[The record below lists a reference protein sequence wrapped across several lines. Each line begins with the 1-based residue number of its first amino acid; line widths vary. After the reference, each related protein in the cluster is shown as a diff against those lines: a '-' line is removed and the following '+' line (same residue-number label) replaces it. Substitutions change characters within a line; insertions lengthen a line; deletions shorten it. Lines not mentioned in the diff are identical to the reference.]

1 MNRRV
6 LLSVVVLA
14 CLVTVASAQPGPAS
28 ATFTYMGQSTFVL
41 STSTG
46 LKVLIDPVAP
56 MMFKNDPVDGVDVV
70 TVSHEHP
77 DHNYV
82 QLATG
87 SPTVIRGLASGDFA
101 KVDQT
106 MKGVRIRTVGSVH
119 DAQQGAQRG
128 KNAIFVFEL
137 PGLKIV
143 HLGDLGLRLDAKQI
157 ADIGPA
163 DVLLIPVSGGPTL
176 DPKTAAEVIGQLSAK
191 VVIPMHYGTAA
202 PAGGGARGFSL
213 GTVDE
218 FLKVLDSKTQVV
230 QEGRT
235 LTLTAGK
242 LPVGRTVMVMRI
254 G

>member
-1 MNRRV
+1 MIRALA
-6 LLSVVVLA
+6 LLAALTTA
-14 CLVTVASAQPGPAS
+14 AVASAQSGQAS
-28 ATFTYMGQSTFVL
+28 ATFTYLGQSTFVL

-46 LKVLIDPVAP
+46 LKVLIDPVSP

-87 SPTVIRGLASGDFA
+87 SPTVLRGLANGDFA

-106 MKGVRIRTVGSVH
+106 VKGVHIRTVGSVH

-128 KNAIFVFEL
+128 RNAIFVFEL
-137 PGLKIV
+137 PGLRIV

-157 ADIGPA
+157 ADIGAA

-191 VVIPMHYGTAA
+191 VVIPMHYGTGAQ
-202 PAGGGARGFSL
+202 AGGGARGFSL

-218 FLKVLDSKTQVV
+218 FLKVLDAKTKVV

-235 LTLTAGK
+235 LTLTAGR
-242 LPVGRTVMVMRI
+242 LPAGRTVMVMKI